1 MGIPTV
7 RDLLDAKGKRKL
19 VLTTAFDGWSAK
31 ACEDAGVDMIVTWGY
46 TIEHLQYIMEEV
58 RAGAPNTFIGA
69 GLPLVE
75 AYSSESE
82 ALRLAG
88 ECRRLGVDGIYASGL
103 VVDKFAALGRQKYPC
118 VGHVGYMP
126 IRNTWFGGPRAVG
139 KTCSEALEV
148 YEHTLALQEAGVFAV
163 EMEVVPEKIAA
174 EITKRVDILT
184 FSMGSGPDCDG
195 QFLFACDILGT
206 NAGHYPRHSKTYGNL
221 LEQATEMMSQYTN
234 DVKSGS
240 YPAAEHCIKI
250 KDEEY
255 ASFMEVLE
263 KDDPAKR
270 ILTKSKQTPFG

>member
-58 RAGAPNTFIGA
+58 RAG
-69 GLPLVE
+69 
-75 AYSSESE
+75 
-82 ALRLAG
+82 
-88 ECRRLGVDGIYASGL
+88 
-103 VVDKFAALGRQKYPC
+103 AALGRQKYPC